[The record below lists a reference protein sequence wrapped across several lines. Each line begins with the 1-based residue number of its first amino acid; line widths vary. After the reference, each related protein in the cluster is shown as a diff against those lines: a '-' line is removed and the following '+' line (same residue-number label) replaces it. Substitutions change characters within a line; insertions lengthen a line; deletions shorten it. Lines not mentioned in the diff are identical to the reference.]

1 MKFDATTAQGVNP
14 EFAYGECRFQV
25 EAAREKVSKKGQ
37 DMIEL
42 QLSVYDKN
50 NVSASA
56 FEYLLA
62 NAAWKIK
69 DFCESVQIPFD
80 IKNPDAEL
88 QAYMCEKK
96 IGKCITAAD
105 EYNGQPKVS
114 VKKFLRAQAANT
126 QQAAVQAQAP
136 MMDNA
141 GLPFDDE
148 IPFG

>member
-1 MKFDATTAQGVNP
+1 MKFDATTAQSVNP

-25 EAAREKVSKKGQ
+25 ESAKDKVSKKGHE
-37 DMIEL
+37 MIEL
-42 QLSVYDKN
+42 QISVYDKN
-50 NVSASA
+50 NVSANA

-80 IKNPDAEL
+80 IKNPNSEL

-105 EYNGQPKVS
+105 EYNGQAKVS
-114 VKKFLRAQAANT
+114 VKKFLRAASANP
-126 QQAAVQAQAP
+126 QQVSLQAQTP
-136 MMDNA
+136 IIDNA
-141 GLPFDDE
+141 ALPFDDE